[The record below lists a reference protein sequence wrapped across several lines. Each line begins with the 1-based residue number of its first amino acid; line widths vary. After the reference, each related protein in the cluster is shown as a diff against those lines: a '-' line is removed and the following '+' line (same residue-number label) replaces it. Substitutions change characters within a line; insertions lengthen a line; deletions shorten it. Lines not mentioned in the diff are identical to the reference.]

1 MKLKAIASNLSEIRF
16 VAGVDLPMKSTDI
29 SVAFS
34 YETPV
39 AGWDDQGAFKT
50 DTKFSRTTSKHI
62 RKYLGAAFDNARVVE
77 QSKIEAL
84 TKGFLQ

>member
-1 MKLKAIASNLSEIRF
+1 MKLKAIASNLTELRF
-16 VAGVDLPMKSTDI
+16 QHSNI

-34 YETPV
+34 YQTPV

-50 DTKFSRTTSKHI
+50 DTKFSATTSKHI
-62 RKYLGAAFDNARVVE
+62 KKYLGDAFDCARVVE

>member
-1 MKLKAIASNLSEIRF
+1 MKLKPIANNLTELRFQNSN
-16 VAGVDLPMKSTDI
+16 I

-50 DTKFSRTTSKHI
+50 DTKFSATTSKHI
-62 RKYLGAAFDNARVVE
+62 KKYLGAAFDNARVVE
-77 QSKIEAL
+77 QSKIVAL
-84 TKGFLQ
+84 AKGFMQ

>member
-1 MKLKAIASNLSEIRF
+1 MKLKPIASNLTELHLHHSN
-16 VAGVDLPMKSTDI
+16 I

-50 DTKFSRTTSKHI
+50 GTKFSATTSMHI
-62 RKYLGAAFDNARVVE
+62 KKYLGEAFDNARVVE